1 MEPLDY
7 LNPDL
12 EQFETDIRNSMFPS
26 SPFTMARANDYV
38 FEAAPIER
46 TGILNT
52 SIIDDAGYT
61 PEMYEQF
68 SQVAKPGLN
77 LDFARQLGSSALG
90 FISGNPVVGL
100 IAKGLGALGNKFG
113 PQFVGVRGG
122 QNLYGDSTFNTF
134 ARSTSL
140 ADFFQ
145 RQRDKKARI
154 GAQQRGELKDLQNRI
169 DAGEFNTGKFDM
181 GITDRGRG
189 KYGGD
194 GEGGGGFADNSNAS
208 APGGSNEMGSF

>member
-12 EQFETDIRNSMFPS
+12 EQFETDIKNSMFPS
-26 SPFTMARANDYV
+26 SPFNMARANDYI

-68 SQVAKPGLN
+68 SKVAKPGLN

-100 IAKGLGALGNKFG
+100 IARGLGALGNKLG

-140 ADFFQ
+140 ADFAQ
-145 RQRDKKARI
+145 RMRDKRAREEAAAR
-154 GAQQRGELKDLQNRI
+154 GAAKQREIATQTALQAMRSN
-169 DAGEFNTGKFDM
+169 DA
-181 GITDRGRG
+181 
-189 KYGGD
+189 YGGGGD
-194 GEGGGGFADNSNAS
+194 GGGFADNSNAS